1 MIPHLP
7 EASLSQLLAVLSW
20 GRKRGTGDTH
30 VIGSYHGQVVCQAV
44 ELQLHGVVS
53 EPGVA
58 LGIQHQKFRD
68 VDSHWPILIDLGH
81 NGRWDDTHQGKKDNQ
96 EVLALSFLVL
106 GPNLGNLRLNWY
118 KAEANML
125 SSQALIL
132 LAFSSQKGPIWMSGS
147 TLYTAFCSDQA
158 YKH

>member
-7 EASLSQLLAVLSW
+7 EALLSQLLAVLSW

-30 VIGSYHGQVVCQAV
+30 VVGSYHGQVVCQAV

-58 LGIQHQKFRD
+58 LGIQHQKFRG
-68 VDSHWPILIDLGH
+68 VDSHWPILIDLVH
-81 NGRWDDTHQGKKDNQ
+81 IGRWDDTHQGKKDNQ
-96 EVLALSFLVL
+96 EVLTLSFRVL

-125 SSQALIL
+125 SPQPLIL
-132 LAFSSQKGPIWMSGS
+132 FFPEGTYLDVWVYIIHGI
-147 TLYTAFCSDQA
+147 L
-158 YKH
+158 